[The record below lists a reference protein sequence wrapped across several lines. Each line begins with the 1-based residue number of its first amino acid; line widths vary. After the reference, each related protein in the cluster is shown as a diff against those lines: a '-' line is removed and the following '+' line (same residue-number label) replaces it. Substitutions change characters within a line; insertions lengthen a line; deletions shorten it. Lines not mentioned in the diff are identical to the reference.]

1 MILLLKRRIF
11 TATTTIG
18 TLSIEGQR
26 VCDTLEDQDRKLE
39 EGGKKI
45 YGKTAIPRGKYE
57 VKITWSNRFKKY
69 MMEVLEVEQ
78 YQGVRLHAGNSHADT
93 DGCPLLG
100 EAIDEYTLINSRVMT
115 NRVYD
120 MVEKALKTEKVWLE
134 VV

>member
-11 TATTTIG
+11 TANTTIG

-26 VCDTLEDQDRKLE
+26 ICDTLEDADRKLE

-69 MMEVLEVEQ
+69 MMEVLEVPQFE
-78 YQGVRLHAGNSHADT
+78 GIRIHAGNTHENT
-93 DGCPLLG
+93 DGCPLCG

-134 VV
+134 VI

>member
-11 TATTTIG
+11 TANTTIG

-26 VCDTLEDQDRKLE
+26 ICDTLEDADRKLE

-45 YGKTAIPRGKYE
+45 YGRTAIPRGKYE

-69 MMEVLEVEQ
+69 MMEVLEVGQ

-100 EAIDEYTLINSRVMT
+100 EATDEYTLINSRVMT

-134 VV
+134 VI

>member
-18 TLSIEGQR
+18 TLSIDGDR
-26 VCDTLEDQDRKLE
+26 ICDTLEDADRKLE

-69 MMEVLEVEQ
+69 MMQVMEVPQVE
-78 YQGVRLHAGNSHADT
+78 GIRIHAGNTHENT
-93 DGCPLLG
+93 DGCPLCG

-134 VV
+134 VI